1 MRLLPRQ
8 QLRLRDAA
16 GWMVESCG
24 GTVWI
29 TQEGDARDIM
39 LVTGERFTLD
49 RNGRTLVSGLDE
61 ATLAVR
67 PPS

>member
-1 MRLLPRQ
+1 
-8 QLRLRDAA
+8 
-16 GWMVESCG
+16 
-24 GTVWI
+24 
-29 TQEGDARDIM
+29 M